1 MVITNE
7 VIDSMG
13 RRQEFEIIPEV
24 AGLYSILSKTE
35 NGEKLSTDYDKGVSQ
50 IGALGVALEMW
61 S

>member
-1 MVITNE
+1 
-7 VIDSMG
+7 MG

-50 IGALGVALEMW
+50 IDTLGVALVMW

>member
-1 MVITNE
+1 
-7 VIDSMG
+7 MG

-50 IGALGVALEMW
+50 IGALGVALVMW